1 MKRYIGL
8 RNIVTSK
15 SDWKYLLFY
24 EIDSH
29 DEDKIVTIDSYFYRV
44 GISYIA
50 YSTLNGCHFVG
61 LSPINAQQ
69 WGYHFQ
75 TLQNIVPEYFSGQTL
90 RLSLK
95 EGEKQELIRT
105 NLNYP
110 FLQKLTFMYCRRF
123 NIDKS
128 EIPIYGEPP
137 NYTSVFER
145 YWTTKQI

>member
-15 SDWKYLLFY
+15 SDWKYLLPY
-24 EIDSH
+24 EIDTH
-29 DEDKIVTIDSYFYRV
+29 DENKLYQILDVFDRLD
-44 GISYIA
+44 ISYIA
-50 YSTLNGCHFVG
+50 YKSLNGYHFVG
-61 LSPINAQQ
+61 LSPLTAQQ
-69 WGYHFQ
+69 WGNYF
-75 TLQNIVPEYFSGQTL
+75 TYLQNRVPEYFSGQTL

-95 EGEKQELIRT
+95 ENEKQELIKF
-105 NLNYP
+105 NFNHP

-128 EIPIYGEPP
+128 NIPVYGEPP

>member
-15 SDWKYLLFY
+15 SDWKYLLPY

-29 DEDKIVTIDSYFYRV
+29 NENDMYAIIDVFERLRT
-44 GISYIA
+44 SYIA
-50 YSTLNGCHFVG
+50 YKSLNGYHFVG
-61 LSPINAQQ
+61 LTPLTAQQ
-69 WGYHFQ
+69 WGNYF
-75 TLQNIVPEYFSGQTL
+75 TYIQNRVPEYFSGQTL
-90 RLSLK
+90 RVSLK
-95 EGEKQELIRT
+95 ENEKQELVKF
-105 NLNYP
+105 NFNYP
-110 FLQKLTFMYCRRF
+110 FIQKLTFMYCRRF

>member
-29 DEDKIVTIDSYFYRV
+29 DEHERVMIDNAFKNMET
-44 GISYIA
+44 SYIA
-50 YSTLNGCHFVG
+50 YKSLNGYHFVG
-61 LSPINAQQ
+61 LSPLTAQQ
-69 WGYHFQ
+69 WGNYFRI
-75 TLQNIVPEYFSGQTL
+75 LQNIVPEYFSGQTL

-95 EGEKQELIRT
+95 ENEKQELWHFSFR
-105 NLNYP
+105 YP
-110 FLQKLTFMYCRRF
+110 FIQKLTFMYCRRF

>member
-24 EIDSH
+24 EIDQH
-29 DEDKIVTIDSYFYRV
+29 DIFETYHVIDILERLNT
-44 GISYIA
+44 SYIA
-50 YSTLNGCHFVG
+50 YKSLNGYHFVG
-61 LSPINAQQ
+61 LTPLTAQQ
-69 WGYHFQ
+69 WGNYF
-75 TLQNIVPEYFSGQTL
+75 TYLQNRVPEYFSGQTI
-90 RLSLK
+90 RVSLK
-95 EGEKQELIRT
+95 ENEKQELVKF
-105 NLNYP
+105 NFNHP

>member
-29 DEDKIVTIDSYFYRV
+29 DDTSLMAITSYYSR
-44 GISYIA
+44 ISTSYIV
-50 YSTLNGCHFVG
+50 YKTMNGFHFVG
-61 LSPINAQQ
+61 LSPLNAQQ

-95 EGEKQELIRT
+95 ENEKQELVKF
-105 NLNYP
+105 NFNHP

-128 EIPIYGEPP
+128 EIPVYGEPP

>member
-15 SDWKYLLFY
+15 SDWKYLLPY

-29 DEDKIVTIDSYFYRV
+29 NENEMYSIIDVFERLRT
-44 GISYIA
+44 SYIA
-50 YSTLNGCHFVG
+50 YKSLNGYHFVG
-61 LSPINAQQ
+61 LSPLTAQQ
-69 WGYHFQ
+69 WGNYF
-75 TLQNIVPEYFSGQTL
+75 TYLQNRVPEYFSGQTL
-90 RLSLK
+90 RVSLK
-95 EGEKQELIRT
+95 ENEKQELVKF
-105 NLNYP
+105 NFNYP
-110 FLQKLTFMYCRRF
+110 FIQKLTFMYCRRF